1 MPNIPLQA
9 NKWGGMSSKYVIKE
23 ETRRAWYG
31 RRYTVF
37 VLYDLSGNEL
47 FKSKD
52 RQDVEVIEYL
62 FQCIDAGQE

>member
-1 MPNIPLQA
+1 
-9 NKWGGMSSKYVIKE
+9 MSSKYEIKE

-31 RRYTVF
+31 RRYTVY

-52 RQDVEVIEYL
+52 KEDVEVVEHL
-62 FQCIDAGQE
+62 FHCIDAEQE